1 MKVTSDIIRDE
12 FIGTEAKIAKSA
24 HAGYV
29 GLSGKVI
36 DETRNTFTIL
46 HEGKRRKIVV
56 KNAVVFH
63 FKFSDGTVVE
73 IDGKLLLGRP
83 EDRLK
88 RHVRRLW

>member
-1 MKVTSDIIRDE
+1 MKVTPDIIRDE
-12 FIGTEAKIAKSA
+12 FIGAEAKITKSA

-29 GLSGKVI
+29 GLAGKVI

-46 HEGKRRKIVV
+46 HKGKRKMVV

-73 IDGKLLLGRP
+73 IDGKLLVGRP

-88 RHVRRLW
+88 KRVRRLW